1 MEDVS
6 KSVTEDLIK
15 PPTLVE
21 SNKISAEQQKKNYP
35 IIGLNEISLMNREQ

>member
-6 KSVTEDLIK
+6 KSITEDLIK

-21 SNKISAEQQKKNYP
+21 SNKISAERKKNYP